1 MLIYLD
7 DRRAELLLTL
17 LNKYKDNLILS
28 DVRKQVVA
36 GLERDYGKRVD

>member
-17 LNKYKDNLILS
+17 LNKYKDNPILS
-28 DVRKQVVA
+28 DVRHQVIA
-36 GLERDYGKRVD
+36 GLERDYGKRVV

>member
-17 LNKYKDNLILS
+17 LNKYKDNPILL
-28 DVRKQVVA
+28 DIRKQVVY
-36 GLERDYGKRVD
+36 GLESDYGKRVV

>member
-7 DRRAELLLTL
+7 DRKAELLLTL
-17 LNKYKDNLILS
+17 LLKYKDNPLLS
-28 DVRKQVVA
+28 DVRNQIVT